1 MKPYKYKESKETTL
15 KSFMSKN
22 CITEKKLIHFK
33 KHIIYQ
39 VQIIKK

>member
-1 MKPYKYKESKETTL
+1 MKPQKYKESKETTQ

-22 CITEKKLIHFK
+22 WITEKELIQFK

-39 VQIIKK
+39 VQIMKK